1 MLRTPSSPRASS
13 AFLTSWSFCVVLALA
28 ISGCGGG
35 GSGGAPGPAP
45 SSNEV
50 RDSLEGLGISV
61 APTPRLGDDGAPL
74 PDSFSPAGPTYQV
87 DPRMELF
94 LGGFRLGNSAAVATL
109 IEDVSANPAGP
120 NGLIAPERMLE
131 QSAAEAPWWT
141 EDLPD
146 NTFRHTLRA
155 AAAADQDGDGLQEI
169 VTVFYEEPQLKL
181 QTLKRGSGGGYET
194 SESTLLFNTPG
205 IVNVSIAAGDFD
217 GDMHDD
223 LAVGYATSVQ
233 AVLLRVTRDENGSY
247 SIEPN
252 TTRTF
257 APNLDEPSME
267 LILEAGNVDDD
278 GSSELVVVFNE
289 TDGNFNAPSMTCR
302 FYVLDDRA
310 NGFDVM
316 ESGFVQGFEPGV
328 GLQVAAVADVS
339 LGDIDGDNRDE
350 IVFAGVSSLDQNCS
364 GVPYVMVALDDATQA
379 FASIGADRRD
389 VTFDGCAGDDI
400 EFDVRFVHV
409 ETLDIDG
416 DGIDE
421 VLCNQ
426 LVFEDWAH
434 ASPWTLVPDYSLTG
448 SQIVDDTQDESLFD
462 PSTTAIAT
470 GDVDGDGRED
480 VVIYGDL
487 RASNGTQ
494 VGLRVFGLKE
504 GETHVES
511 LGRMT
516 ATSPNHFVNPVVLAV
531 NVDDDTAV
539 MRFMGEHELVYVEP
553 IVAAVIAAPPCKMGI
568 GQNTDA
574 CQSSFGNSAST
585 GTEVERSVSV
595 SVSAMAGMK
604 SPTELLGISV
614 AFQAKIERKVG
625 FSKGRQYELERTV
638 NFTTGP
644 NEDTVVFTTTPVDL
658 YAYQIIAHPDPTFLG
673 RIVHVQLPREPIYL
687 QVEREFYNAHVAP
700 GGLIIDDSILA
711 HRIGDPDS
719 YPTRQEKDALL
730 AQYGGLEN
738 GPQTVGQGGGE
749 VELALEVGEQWNE
762 GFALALGFEVTAKT
776 TLPTFELEIS
786 VGVETE
792 KEIKWTSGFST
803 TYSGVVGSID
813 AAHYQAEAYAF
824 GLFTYPRF
832 DPNNQQ
838 QFQVIDYWVE

>member
-1 MLRTPSSPRASS
+1 MHRTPPP
-13 AFLTSWSFCVVLALA
+13 SFRRSTALVLILGPSLALA
-28 ISGCGGG
+28 LSAGCGGG
-35 GSGGAPGPAP
+35 GGGGGTTASG
-45 SSNEV
+45 NDVEE
-50 RDSLEGLGISV
+50 SLNGLGIDTAPSV
-61 APTPRLGDDGAPL
+61 RRDDNGEPL
-74 PDSFSPAGPTYQV
+74 PDSFSPAGPTYEV
-87 DPRMELF
+87 DRRVELY

-109 IEDVSANPAGP
+109 IEDVATNPAGAG
-120 NGLIAPERMLE
+120 GLIAPDRLFE
-131 QSAAEAPWWT
+131 QFTAEAPWWT
-141 EDLPD
+141 EDVPD
-146 NTFRHTLRA
+146 NTFRRTLRA
-155 AAAADQDGDGLQEI
+155 SAAADQDGDGVQEV
-169 VTVFYEEPQLKL
+169 VTVFYVEPQLRL

-194 SESTLLFNTPG
+194 SEATLLFNTPG
-205 IVNVSIAAGDFD
+205 ITNVSLACGDFE

-223 LAVGYATSVQ
+223 LAVGFASSVQ
-233 AVLLRVTRDENGSY
+233 AVLLRVTKDENGVY

-257 APNLDEPSME
+257 VPNLSAPSME
-267 LILEAGNVDDD
+267 LVLEAGNLDDD
-278 GSSELVVVFNE
+278 GASELVVVFNE
-289 TDGNFNAPSMTCR
+289 SDGSFTSPALTCR
-302 FYVLDDRA
+302 FYALDDLA
-310 NGFDVM
+310 HGYEVM
-316 ESGFVQGFEPGV
+316 ESGFVQGFEAGV

-350 IVFAGVSSLDQNCS
+350 IVFGGVSFLDHDCS
-364 GVPYVMVALDDATQA
+364 GVPYVMVALDDATSS
-379 FASIGADRRD
+379 FAALGADRRD
-389 VTFDGCAGDDI
+389 VAFQNCAGDDI

-409 ETLDIDG
+409 ETFDIDG

-434 ASPWTLVPDYSLTG
+434 AAPWTLVPDYSLPSTE
-448 SQIVDDTQDESLFD
+448 IVDDTQDESVFD
-462 PSTTAIAT
+462 PSTTSIAT
-470 GDVDGDGRED
+470 GDFDGDGRED
-480 VVIYGDL
+480 IVIYGDL
-487 RASNGTQ
+487 RNASGTQ
-494 VGLRVFGLKE
+494 VGLRVFGLPE
-504 GETHVES
+504 GETQVTS

-539 MRFMGEHELVYVEP
+539 MQFMGEHELVYVEP
-553 IVAAVIAAPPCKMGI
+553 IVAAVIAAPPCKFGI

-574 CQSSFGNSAST
+574 CQSSFGNSASS

-604 SPTELLGISV
+604 SPTELFGFSV

-625 FSKGRQYELERTV
+625 FSKGREYTLERTV

-644 NEDTVVFTTTPVDL
+644 NEDTVVFTTTPIDL
-658 YAYQIIAHPDPTFLG
+658 YAYQIVSHPDPTFLG

-700 GGLIIDDSILA
+700 GGLIVDDSILA
-711 HRIGDPDS
+711 HRIGDPES

-730 AQYGGLEN
+730 AQYGGIEN
-738 GPQTVGQGGGE
+738 GPQTVGQGTGE
-749 VELALEVGEQWNE
+749 VELALEVGEEWNE
-762 GFALALGFEVTAKT
+762 GFALELGFEVTAKT

-786 VGVETE
+786 VGVSTE

-813 AAHYQAEAYAF
+813 AAHYQQEAYAF